1 MQYFL
6 KFYEMYAPACKGLIL
21 WQTWSVLVVSLALC
35 WITILYVGAFQSMMH
50 KPCGTNLFPQ
60 LSF

>member
-1 MQYFL
+1 
-6 KFYEMYAPACKGLIL
+6 MYAPACKGLIL